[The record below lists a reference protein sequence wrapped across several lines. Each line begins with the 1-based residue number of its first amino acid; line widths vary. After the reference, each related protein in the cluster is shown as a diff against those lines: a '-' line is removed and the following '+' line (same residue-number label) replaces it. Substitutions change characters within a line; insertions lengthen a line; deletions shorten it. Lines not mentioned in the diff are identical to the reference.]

1 MNKYLLLALIALS
14 GCMKLSAQEYKY
26 VPLVREGIEWCYFV
40 DGQVATADYDHFS
53 LYKIEED
60 TLIAGTTYKKCNS
73 YNRGKKGKVF
83 REGYF
88 REENKKVY
96 FLNEENK
103 NYGKDGECLLYDFSL
118 TQVGDTL
125 IWDEVNEF
133 NRWLVTKIDTLTIG
147 GSLRKR
153 FWFDQSL
160 DGSALHS
167 YTEGIGATF
176 YEDEIGLWFCVNLM
190 NLFECYITSISAV
203 YNNIVYVKR
212 STDGVF
218 EYLNE
223 DYYNDFLVSS
233 IESVSST
240 ALQISQEPGRW
251 IVTFP
256 PNEEYSKVE
265 VLDAAGRIVHS
276 ESISGKAETLT
287 IPTNKFAQGIYIV
300 VLTAQSGKLTTCKM
314 QVR

>member
-1 MNKYLLLALIALS
+1 MNKYLLLALFALS
-14 GCMKLSAQEYKY
+14 GGIKLFAQEYKY
-26 VPLVREGIEWCYFV
+26 VPLVREGMEWCYFV

-60 TLIAGTTYKKCNS
+60 TLIAGMTYKKCNS
-73 YNRGKKGKVF
+73 YNRGKEGKVF

-103 NYGKDGECLLYDFSL
+103 SYGKDRECLLYDFSL

-133 NRWLVTKIDTLTIG
+133 NRWLVTRIDTLTIG

-153 FWFDQSL
+153 FWFDQYL

-167 YTEGIGATF
+167 YTEGFGATG
-176 YEDEIGLWFCVNLM
+176 YDDEIGLRFSGNLIYP
-190 NLFECYITSISAV
+190 FEGYITSISAV

-212 STDGVF
+212 GTDGVF

-223 DYYNDFLVSS
+223 DYYNDFLASS

-240 ALQISQEPGRW
+240 ALQINQEPGRW
-251 IVTFP
+251 IATLP
-256 PNEEYSKVE
+256 PNEGYSKIE
-265 VLDAAGRIVHS
+265 VLDAAGRVAHS
-276 ESISGKAETLT
+276 ESIADNTETLT
-287 IPTNKFAQGIYIV
+287 IPTDKFAQGTYII
-300 VLTAQSGKLTTCKM
+300 VLTSQTGTMSRKM